1 MHVGKRIGI
10 MKITFI
16 TSNEGKFN
24 EVRLALGNEGH
35 EVVWLRR
42 TYPEIQ
48 TALLEEVV
56 EEGLEWVQARMAPSG
71 PFMIED
77 SGLFIDALGGFP
89 GVFSAYVFKT
99 IGNAGILKLMK
110 GEKNR
115 GASFESRI
123 GFYSKESGPH
133 IFRGS
138 CPGTIAA
145 GPKGK
150 MGFGYDPIFIPRGRK
165 RTFGQMTDQS
175 KNRISHRGKSVEAF
189 LAFLKSA

>member
-1 MHVGKRIGI
+1 MRIE
-10 MKITFI
+10 FI

-24 EVRLALGNEGH
+24 EVRAALKNAGH
-35 EVVWLRR
+35 DVVWTRH

-56 EEGLEWVQARMAPSG
+56 EAGLEWVQRKMEPSG

-99 IGNAGILKLMK
+99 IGNAGILKLMD
-110 GEKNR
+110 GEKKR
-115 GASFESRI
+115 GAAFESRI
-123 GFYSKESGPH
+123 GFHSERTGPH

-138 CPGTIAA
+138 CRGTITS
-145 GPKGK
+145 GPHGK
-150 MGFGYDPIFIPRGRK
+150 MGFGYDPIFMPEGQD
-165 RTFGQMTDQS
+165 RTFAQMADEE
-175 KNRISHRGKSVEAF
+175 KNQLSHRGMSVDA
-189 LAFLKSA
+189 LIDFLKHVR

>member
-1 MHVGKRIGI
+1 MRID
-10 MKITFI
+10 FI

-35 EVVWLRR
+35 DVVWLRR

-56 EEGLEWVQARMAPSG
+56 EEGLEWVLARMEPSG

-77 SGLFIDALGGFP
+77 SGLFIEALGGFP

-115 GASFESRI
+115 AASFESRI
-123 GFYSKESGPH
+123 GFYSKETGPH

-138 CPGTIAA
+138 CPGTMAA
-145 GPKGK
+145 SPKGK
-150 MGFGYDPIFIPRGRK
+150 MGFGYDPIFIPNGRE
-165 RTFGQMTDQS
+165 RTFAQMTDQC
-175 KNRISHRGKSVEAF
+175 KNKISHRGRSMEA
-189 LAFLKSA
+189 LLGFLKSAKTA

>member
-1 MHVGKRIGI
+1 MMRIE
-10 MKITFI
+10 FI

-24 EVRLALGNEGH
+24 EVRAALKNAGH
-35 EVVWLRR
+35 DVVWTRH

-56 EEGLEWVQARMAPSG
+56 EAGLEWVERKMEPSG

-99 IGNAGILKLMK
+99 IGNPGILKLLA
-110 GEKNR
+110 GERKR
-115 GASFESRI
+115 GAAFESRI
-123 GFYSKESGPH
+123 GFSSKESGPH

-138 CPGTIAA
+138 CRGMIADA
-145 GPKGK
+145 PSGK
-150 MGFGYDPIFIPRGRK
+150 MGFGYDPIFIPE
-165 RTFGQMTDQS
+165 GQSRSFAEMTDEA
-175 KNRISHRGKSVEAF
+175 KNRLSHRGMSVEE
-189 LAFLKSA
+189 LRKFLKRI